1 MTTASLGSLC
11 QCLTGLSEK
20 KLFLMSK
27 WLQRELDLTQI
38 LEPPEFTL
46 VSYVCICVTF
56 IAFKKKL
63 RIAGKK
69 KKSNT
74 LVCYLRKLLIVLEL
88 RRMYVNTH
96 AHIVV
101 FHLRTRLSHVEN
113 WENNETE
120 LMSRAVFLSWKMER
134 ENIFSCCLH
143 TIRPC
148 PSYSIP
154 SLLLSIE
161 RFLMDPIQ
169 KSCIPIVT
177 HC

>member
-1 MTTASLGSLC
+1 MASKRIGSNRDFGTSWVYSGVICLHLC
-11 QCLTGLSEK
+11 D
-20 KLFLMSK
+20 FH
-27 WLQRELDLTQI
+27 
-38 LEPPEFTL
+38 
-46 VSYVCICVTF
+46 CIQKE
-56 IAFKKKL
+56 AEDHWE
-63 RIAGKK
+63 K

-74 LVCYLRKLLIVLEL
+74 LVCYLRRLLIVLEL

-101 FHLRTRLSHVEN
+101 FHLGTRLSHVEN
-113 WENNETE
+113 WENSETE
-120 LMSRAVFLSWKMER
+120 LMPRAVFLSWKMER